1 MPTKFTKA
9 APHAHAPLGK
19 PSITHLATKTLRQST
34 RAAHRAEGDIGDT
47 SAPLYKDR
55 AKQGNK
61 KNNPFSE
68 KRSLLARYRH
78 LKKPVRDSVAVYN
91 CRSMKTYPLKDMKL
105 AAFRAKIQSPPPGP
119 ILNEGTELYPIDLTV
134 DEDDPAHK
142 TSKPIQQADAM
153 IPVAISD
160 HVWPDSSRKLSENE
174 NPESVRFPDYGDLDP
189 CDCSRDCF
197 RDVCDNADAGIYCT
211 ADDCAAGERCS
222 NSVYDCRDVEV
233 VSTSLGYGV
242 RATGFIPVD
251 TVIGEYTGILTTHDH
266 DKDKDVTN
274 GPNQRGLQG
283 RIARLVRARSAYHK
297 TVAAEQ
303 LLRVDTAYN
312 NGDMTSLLH
321 AVVAAVQHTLLLAR
335 SEGRAS
341 TAEEAYAAAAAR
353 LTDVFAVAI
362 GVNKFDPDPADEIER
377 PSAEFAEAKI
387 SKVEEQYRSAVQDAY
402 QQCANDNRDEDP
414 DAPLLEPD
422 HAYFGKP
429 SGLPPQTNFFA
440 AV

>member
-55 AKQGNK
+55 AKQGKK

-105 AAFRAKIQSPPPGP
+105 ASFRAKIQSPPPGP
-119 ILNEGTELYPIDLTV
+119 ILNEGTELYPIDLTA

-189 CDCSRDCF
+189 CECSRDCF

-211 ADDCAAGERCS
+211 ADNCAAGERCS

-266 DKDKDVTN
+266 DKDKDVTSEYAMK
-274 GPNQRGLQG
+274 LQ
-283 RIARLVRARSAYHK
+283 
-297 TVAAEQ
+297 T
-303 LLRVDTAYN
+303 
-312 NGDMTSLLH
+312 
-321 AVVAAVQHTLLLAR
+321 
-335 SEGRAS
+335 RAS
-341 TAEEAYAAAAAR
+341 RRKVYIDAKEGEG
-353 LTDVFAVAI
+353 LTRFINHSCAPNCI
-362 GVNKFDPDPADEIER
+362 
-377 PSAEFAEAKI
+377 FAEYRNRRSTKVLVNVVRPIRAGADVTVSYGDELWFTCACGEGNCQSKI
-387 SKVEEQYRSAVQDAY
+387 TALA
-402 QQCANDNRDEDP
+402 
-414 DAPLLEPD
+414 
-422 HAYFGKP
+422 
-429 SGLPPQTNFFA
+429 
-440 AV
+440 

>member
-55 AKQGNK
+55 AKQGKK

-105 AAFRAKIQSPPPGP
+105 ASFRAKIQSPPPGP
-119 ILNEGTELYPIDLTV
+119 ILNEGTELYPIDLTA

-189 CDCSRDCF
+189 S
-197 RDVCDNADAGIYCT
+197 DN
-211 ADDCAAGERCS
+211 CAAGERCS

-266 DKDKDVTN
+266 DKDKDVTSEYAMK
-274 GPNQRGLQG
+274 LQT
-283 RIARLVRARSAYHK
+283 RASRRKVYIDAK
-297 TVAAEQ
+297 E
-303 LLRVDTAYN
+303 
-312 NGDMTSLLH
+312 
-321 AVVAAVQHTLLLAR
+321 AVQHTLLLAR

-362 GVNKFDPDPADEIER
+362 GVTKFDPDPADEIER

-429 SGLPPQTNFFA
+429 SGIPPQTNFFA
-440 AV
+440 VV

>member
-55 AKQGNK
+55 AKQGKK

-233 VSTSLGYGV
+233 VSTSL
-242 RATGFIPVD
+242 D
-251 TVIGEYTGILTTHDH
+251 
-266 DKDKDVTN
+266 

-362 GVNKFDPDPADEIER
+362 EVNKFDPDPADEIER

>member
-266 DKDKDVTN
+266 DKDKDVTSEYAMK
-274 GPNQRGLQG
+274 LQT
-283 RIARLVRARSAYHK
+283 RASRRKVYIDAK
-297 TVAAEQ
+297 E
-303 LLRVDTAYN
+303 
-312 NGDMTSLLH
+312 
-321 AVVAAVQHTLLLAR
+321 AVQHTLLLAR

>member
-55 AKQGNK
+55 AKQGKK

-266 DKDKDVTN
+266 DKDKDVTSEYAMK
-274 GPNQRGLQG
+274 LQT
-283 RIARLVRARSAYHK
+283 RASRRKVYIDAK
-297 TVAAEQ
+297 E
-303 LLRVDTAYN
+303 
-312 NGDMTSLLH
+312 
-321 AVVAAVQHTLLLAR
+321 AVQHTLLLAR

>member
-233 VSTSLGYGV
+233 VSTSL
-242 RATGFIPVD
+242 D
-251 TVIGEYTGILTTHDH
+251 
-266 DKDKDVTN
+266 

>member
-1 MPTKFTKA
+1 MRAHNVMWLFAKEFGNLYAKDYADKRQGVSEQAIMRMDSKWLRGKGGVRVRKA
-9 APHAHAPLGK
+9 WL
-19 PSITHLATKTLRQST
+19 TLSEEERNT
-34 RAAHRAEGDIGDT
+34 R
-47 SAPLYKDR
+47 
-55 AKQGNK
+55 
-61 KNNPFSE
+61 
-68 KRSLLARYRH
+68 
-78 LKKPVRDSVAVYN
+78 
-91 CRSMKTYPLKDMKL
+91 M
-105 AAFRAKIQSPPPGP
+105 
-119 ILNEGTELYPIDLTV
+119 
-134 DEDDPAHK
+134 
-142 TSKPIQQADAM
+142 QQL
-153 IPVAISD
+153 
-160 HVWPDSSRKLSENE
+160 PDSSFPPGTNGILDERFNQDQRDR
-174 NPESVRFPDYGDLDP
+174 SVRQRRD
-189 CDCSRDCF
+189 SR
-197 RDVCDNADAGIYCT
+197 
-211 ADDCAAGERCS
+211 
-222 NSVYDCRDVEV
+222 V
-233 VSTSLGYGV
+233 VSPQPL
-242 RATGFIPVD
+242 RAWPLVD
-251 TVIGEYTGILTTHDH
+251 
-266 DKDKDVTN
+266 